1 MRKKKLLNTGE
12 NKSMFKKI
20 NKIDKPLD
28 GFIKKNRETI
38 QTNKIRNKKE
48 ATTDTTKIQK
58 IIRNYYKHLYSNTM
72 DNLEEMYKFLKKYNL
87 PRLNQQEI
95 ENMERPITITEIE
108 IVIKNLPTNKN
119 LAPVYF
125 TGEFC
130 KHLEKNQHLYFS
142 KSSLKL
148 KRKLHV
154 FRKES
159 SQTHSMR
166 SPSI

>member
-1 MRKKKLLNTGE
+1 
-12 NKSMFKKI
+12 
-20 NKIDKPLD
+20 
-28 GFIKKNRETI
+28 
-38 QTNKIRNKKE
+38 
-48 ATTDTTKIQK
+48 
-58 IIRNYYKHLYSNTM
+58 M

-130 KHLEKNQHLYFS
+130 KHLEKNQHLSYS
-142 KSSLKL
+142 NSS
-148 KRKLHV
+148 RKLQ
-154 FRKES
+154 RKVNF
-159 SQTHSMR
+159 QTHSMR
-166 SPSI
+166 PPSP